1 MPEQKENK
9 KHKKEQSGE
18 KIKKIK
24 KAENRKNSAEN
35 NAKQSAEKH
44 NKIKKKRR
52 KNGWFFIIALIVFL
66 SVYLSVS
73 FLLSS
78 GGAVSTVVVKKGTV
92 EDSIYVEGYI
102 FKDSTVINAP
112 RGGYIDCLK
121 EEEEKVKIGEAVAA
135 IYTDK
140 VNVGLKSQMAEL
152 DSKIAAL
159 EKSITYKSSS
169 DGDSA
174 KTEQSISDKMKK
186 IGAFSDAKNIEEISQ
201 IKKDVTAM
209 LTRRSN
215 LSGSK
220 DEEAELA
227 SLRAEK
233 DSLSKSLSEQA
244 VYVSSPS
251 AGAFTSRVDGA
262 EELLSLSSIK
272 ENRVNHSFFKELASL
287 KLENNVKEQ
296 VEQGDP
302 IGKTVNNYEWYL
314 AAEIDTAES
323 ELLKVGSEIK
333 LRFTELDENEINAT
347 VYSISSE
354 EDGKVTVIVKSNKYV
369 KSIYYTSTARTQ
381 LIKHTYT
388 GIKVPQKA
396 LRIQNDKKGVYV
408 MRGNVVR
415 FVPVNINYSDKD
427 WVITSENEENGGI
440 KLYDEVVLKG
450 KKLYD
455 GKVVK

>member
-1 MPEQKENK
+1 MPEQ
-9 KHKKEQSGE
+9 
-18 KIKKIK
+18 
-24 KAENRKNSAEN
+24 
-35 NAKQSAEKH
+35 
-44 NKIKKKRR
+44 
-52 KNGWFFIIALIVFL
+52 
-66 SVYLSVS
+66 
-73 FLLSS
+73 
-78 GGAVSTVVVKKGTV
+78 
-92 EDSIYVEGYI
+92 
-102 FKDSTVINAP
+102 
-112 RGGYIDCLK
+112 
-121 EEEEKVKIGEAVAA
+121 
-135 IYTDK
+135 
-140 VNVGLKSQMAEL
+140 
-152 DSKIAAL
+152 
-159 EKSITYKSSS
+159 YK
-169 DGDSA
+169 
-174 KTEQSISDKMKK
+174 
-186 IGAFSDAKNIEEISQ
+186 
-201 IKKDVTAM
+201 
-209 LTRRSN
+209 
-215 LSGSK
+215 
-220 DEEAELA
+220 
-227 SLRAEK
+227 
-233 DSLSKSLSEQA
+233 
-244 VYVSSPS
+244 
-251 AGAFTSRVDGA
+251 
-262 EELLSLSSIK
+262 
-272 ENRVNHSFFKELASL
+272 RVNHSFFKELASL
-287 KLENNVKEQ
+287 KLENNVREQ

-347 VYSISSE
+347 VYSVSSE